1 MGAHSYSLWAH
12 FGNHFWVTL
21 ESLWRSRVVPLGA
34 FGVQGSLLERCWL
47 PFWTQSLQRFS
58 LKRASRSHA
67 KTGFFLAFLVFF
79 FLFFLSVFPEALRW
93 RFFLL
98 SAAFR
103 GRFGCHFSI
112 FLWIVRVFLRKGE
125 PSIFDDSTAFW
136 LDFQGLV
143 RPETMINQE
152 KGYTIVGVFLVV
164 EKTAPESVFPYFQ
177 LDFDVIFES
186 KSAPKG

>member
-1 MGAHSYSLWAH
+1 MGAPFYSSWRRPGLT
-12 FGNHFWVTL
+12 FGIG
-21 ESLWRSRVVPLGA
+21 E
-34 FGVQGSLLERCWL
+34 VQGSLLERWWL

-58 LKRASRSHA
+58 FKRASRSHA
-67 KTGFFLAFLVFF
+67 KTGFFPAFLVFC
-79 FLFFLSVFPEALRW
+79 FLLFLSVFPEALRW
-93 RFFLL
+93 RFLLL
-98 SAAFR
+98 SPAFR

-136 LDFQGLV
+136 LDFQGLGC
-143 RPETMINQE
+143 PETMINQE

-164 EKTAPESVFPYFQ
+164 EKTTPKSVFPYFW
-177 LDFDVIFES
+177 LDFDVIFEP